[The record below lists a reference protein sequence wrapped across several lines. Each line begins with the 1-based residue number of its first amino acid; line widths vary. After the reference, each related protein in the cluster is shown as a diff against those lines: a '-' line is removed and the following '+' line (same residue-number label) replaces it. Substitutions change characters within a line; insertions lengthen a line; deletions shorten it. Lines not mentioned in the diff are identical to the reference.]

1 MHEHAATP
9 GDLRGKTVLLT
20 GATQG
25 MGLRL
30 ALLLAARG
38 ATLLLHGR
46 DQQRLAT
53 ATDEI
58 RAQAPEVS
66 VRTYRADLADLE
78 QVSTLADAVLA
89 AEPRLDVLVNNAAV
103 GGGTDPTVRQTSRQ
117 GHELRFAVNHL
128 APYVLT
134 RRLLPLLVASAPSRV
149 VNVAS
154 AGQTPIRFD
163 DVMLERDYD
172 GVHAYCRS
180 KLALIMATFDL
191 AAESAPHR
199 VTVNA
204 LHPAHLMDTSMVRRS
219 GFTPATNPDDGAQPT
234 LRLIADPN
242 LESTT
247 GQYFDRYD
255 DQPAHP
261 QAYDSQARA
270 RLAALTTN
278 LTAPFL
284 A

>member
-1 MHEHAATP
+1 MYQHRAAP
-9 GDLRGKTVLLT
+9 GGLRGKTVLLT

-25 MGLRL
+25 MGFRL
-30 ALLLAARG
+30 AFLLAARG

-46 DQQRLAT
+46 DQQRLA
-53 ATDEI
+53 AAAGAI
-58 RAQAPEVS
+58 RTQAPEAS

-78 QVSTLADAVLA
+78 QVSTLADTVLSV
-89 AEPRLDVLVNNAAV
+89 EPRLDALVNNAAV
-103 GGGTDPTVRQTSRQ
+103 GGGIDPTVRQTSRQ

-154 AGQTPIRFD
+154 AGQAPIRFD

-172 GVHAYCRS
+172 GVQAYCRS
-180 KLALIMATFDL
+180 KLALLMATFDL
-191 AAESAPHR
+191 AADSVPHEF
-199 VTVNA
+199 TVNA
-204 LHPAHLMDTSMVRRS
+204 LHPAHLMDTSMVRQS
-219 GFTPATNPDDGAQPT
+219 GFAPAATLDEGARPT
-234 LRLIADPN
+234 LRLIADPELDN
-242 LESTT
+242 TT
-247 GQYFDRYD
+247 GRYFDRYD
-255 DQPAHP
+255 DQLAHP
-261 QAYDSQARA
+261 QAYDAHARA